1 MLAKAKVL
9 PLPAA
14 VQASVATPVK
24 HQPVAPLVLIRLPE
38 VLRRLSVSKTWL
50 YQKMKDPKDPFPSA
64 VDLGGKSRAW
74 VEIEVENFIQSRIT
88 ARGVK

>member
-1 MLAKAKVL
+1 MHAKVKAL
-9 PLPAA
+9 PLPAKA
-14 VQASVATPVK
+14 QAATESETQ

-50 YQKMKDPKDPFPSA
+50 YQKMKDPSDPFPSA
-64 VDLGGKSRAW
+64 VDLGGKARAW
-74 VEIEVENFIQSRIT
+74 VESEVESFIQSRIT